1 MLIFQGVRLWLNFSI
16 YKNQAKEELSN
27 FLGGFEHD
35 RQGIL
40 GDGFNMFQ
48 RVFFLLK
55 FHPETRRRTH
65 FDDAHIL
72 QCGQKPS
79 PPPSVKKGLIASLI
93 ENGDEIHLINAL
105 FLSGF
110 CGA

>member
-1 MLIFQGVRLWLNFSI
+1 MSKTMAKFSI
-16 YKNQAKEELSN
+16 LQKPSKGGIEQLV
-27 FLGGFEHD
+27 GGFEHD

-48 RVFFLLK
+48 HFFLLK

-79 PPPSVKKGLIASLI
+79 PPPSVNKGLIASLI
-93 ENGDEIHLINAL
+93 ENGDEIH
-105 FLSGF
+105 
-110 CGA
+110 